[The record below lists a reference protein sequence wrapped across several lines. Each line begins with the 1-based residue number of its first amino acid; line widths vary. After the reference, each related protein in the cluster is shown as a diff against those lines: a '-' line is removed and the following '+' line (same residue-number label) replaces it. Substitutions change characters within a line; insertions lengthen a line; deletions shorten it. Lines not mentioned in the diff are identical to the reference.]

1 MGTVDR
7 QARLAVAAEKFNL
20 HEHGD
25 RGSRVATSLADGF
38 NTLRDAFFTRVSEE
52 VEQVVGTDSM
62 LMPISRVK
70 SEMNAKMEID
80 IYQVGESVATA
91 RQQRYVTT
99 EDDWYLSW
107 LTQLRLGDGTDSAAV
122 TQRISYYL
130 SKCPDDRRRAFS
142 SIFERTLPDARRAPL
157 IVYRLLPLA
166 IGIMT
171 AVAFGDSAY
180 AQDLRKRQIRLL
192 PSILDCHD
200 CRGSLLDNSEKCPQ
214 CGNPFWFYKW
224 LTAE

>member
-1 MGTVDR
+1 MSPDDR
-7 QARLAVAAEKFNL
+7 QARLAVAAEEFNL
-20 HEHGD
+20 HEHRD
-25 RGSRVATSLADGF
+25 TGSRVATNLADGF
-38 NTLRDAFFTRVSEE
+38 NTLRDALFTRVYDD

-70 SEMNAKMEID
+70 SEMAAKMEID
-80 IYQVGESVATA
+80 IYQVAESVATA
-91 RQQRYVTT
+91 REQRYVTT

-107 LTQLRLGDGTDSAAV
+107 LAQLRLGEGADSAGV
-122 TQRISYYL
+122 NQRLSYYL
-130 SKCPDDRRRAFS
+130 VKTADERRRSFS
-142 SIFERTLPDARRAPL
+142 SVLERVLPEARSAPL

-171 AVAFGDSAY
+171 AVAFGDSAL
-180 AQDLRKRQIRLL
+180 AQELRKRQIRLL

-214 CGNPFWFYKW
+214 CGNPLWFYKW

>member
-1 MGTVDR
+1 MSPEDR
-7 QARLAVAAEKFNL
+7 QARLAVAAESFNL

-25 RGSRVATSLADGF
+25 RGSRVATILADGF
-38 NTLRDAFFTRVSEE
+38 NTLRDALFTRVYDD
-52 VEQVVGTDSM
+52 VEQVIGTDSM

-70 SEMNAKMEID
+70 TEIAAKMEID

-91 RQQRYVTT
+91 RQRSYVTT

-107 LTQLRLGDGTDSAAV
+107 LTQLRLGEGGDAPAV
-122 TQRISYYL
+122 QQRLAYYL
-130 SKCPDDRRRAFS
+130 AKNADDRRRAFS
-142 SIFERTLPDARRAPL
+142 SVLERILPEARRAPL

-171 AVAFGDSAY
+171 SVAFGDSEL
-180 AQDLRKRQIRLL
+180 AQELRKKQIRLL

-214 CGNPFWFYKW
+214 CGNPFWFYNW